1 MIPYRPGFL
10 VLPVAVACVAWLG
23 CLALD
28 SLHFSTADPCV
39 EEAAAVAASYGSRY
53 DAALARLRKAPPGS
67 PEALRIRQEC
77 LDLVRQARAEVREV
91 YRRHG
96 RELPSR
102 STAKRQDR
110 INRLP

>member
-1 MIPYRPGFL
+1 MIPSRPGFL

-28 SLHFSTADPCV
+28 SLQFSPVDLCV
-39 EEAAAVAASYGSRY
+39 EEANAVMASYSPRY
-53 DAALARLRKAPPGS
+53 MAAQARLRKAPPGS

-77 LDLVRQARAEVREV
+77 QDLLRQEMAEVREV

-96 RELPSR
+96 RKRPSR
-102 STAKRQDR
+102 SPEKRGDG
-110 INRLP
+110 IKRLP